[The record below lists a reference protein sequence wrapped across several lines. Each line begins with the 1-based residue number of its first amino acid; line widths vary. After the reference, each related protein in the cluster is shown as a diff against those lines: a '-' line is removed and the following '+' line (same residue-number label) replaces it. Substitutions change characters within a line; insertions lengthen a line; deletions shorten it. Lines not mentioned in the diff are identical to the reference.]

1 MNKKN
6 KVLFYFKEDKRLAI
20 KKINKSIEHWLKNKK
35 KKIFFNYN
43 SNKPTLHWKPSN
55 IYTNYFDILLIWS
68 NEKIKVLEKVKRIDV
83 LDALYGIK
91 KFYSKISTLK
101 PDYTHPDI
109 LDCYN
114 ATAKKN
120 NMKIKKKNLRE
131 KIEIDLIDPFNN
143 VYGEVRKRIEHS
155 LERHKDDALKE
166 IQRSLEIFD
175 DEFDFLDKPLVF
187 KKNKINNIELN
198 SDKSYKITLIWNQH
212 AVKIINKT
220 HKDNIKK
227 CLLDFRRIIKSFN
240 ITRPNLNDPL
250 TKKLY
255 DLSIKPKK
263 I

>member
-1 MNKKN
+1 MNKNN
-6 KVLFYFKEDKRLAI
+6 KVLFYFKEDKRLAV
-20 KKINKSIEHWLKNKK
+20 KKINESIEHWLINKK
-35 KKIFFNYN
+35 KKIFLNYN

-55 IYTNYFDILLIWS
+55 IYTNYFDIFLLWS
-68 NEKIKVLEKVKRIDV
+68 NEKLKVLEKVKRIDV

-120 NMKIKKKNLRE
+120 NMKVIKKNLQE
-131 KIEIDLIDPFNN
+131 KIEMEKNEPFNKD
-143 VYGEVRKRIEHS
+143 YGEERKRIEQS

-166 IQRSLEIFD
+166 IQRSIEIFD
-175 DEFDFLDKPLVF
+175 DEFDFLDKPFVF

-198 SDKSYKITLIWNQH
+198 SDKSYKISLIWNQH
-212 AVKIINKT
+212 AVKIIHKT
-220 HKDNIKK
+220 HKDDIKK
-227 CLLDFRRIIKSFN
+227 YLLDFRKIVKSFN

-255 DLSIKPKK
+255 DLSIKLN
-263 I
+263 